1 MRRFSHRDEDTRQHD
16 NLVRDADAAA
26 RKGERMKAIRFL
38 ESAVAWVPQIST
50 LLKLADLQL
59 EVDDA
64 DGAIKTAS
72 RAAQGNPTNL
82 QRLHLERI
90 LGKKGAPPPPPPPPP
105 PPSASVPP
113 PPPPILPD
121 GWEEAFTPSNQLYFW
136 NRTTNTT
143 SWERPNAN
151 SIGSHLDSVL
161 AGSTAAPA
169 LAPTAAAAV
178 DTLFAA
184 PPDEAFSPATV
195 ARNAAADA
203 IFGAPA
209 PAPGPGEAQ
218 APVDE
223 LRGRLSL
230 DDLTAEGGAL
240 QDAVDGLRRLEGI
253 APTLAPAALRKLA
266 EGLEQLEAAV
276 RAENASE

>member
-1 MRRFSHRDEDTRQHD
+1 MCIRD
-16 NLVRDADAAA
+16 
-26 RKGERMKAIRFL
+26 
-38 ESAVAWVPQIST
+38 
-50 LLKLADLQL
+50 
-59 EVDDA
+59 
-64 DGAIKTAS
+64 
-72 RAAQGNPTNL
+72 
-82 QRLHLERI
+82 
-90 LGKKGAPPPPPPPPP
+90 
-105 PPSASVPP
+105 
-113 PPPPILPD
+113 
-121 GWEEAFTPSNQLYFW
+121 
-136 NRTTNTT
+136 
-143 SWERPNAN
+143 RP
-151 SIGSHLDSVL
+151 
-161 AGSTAAPA
+161 PA

-184 PPDEAFSPATV
+184 PPDEAFSPTTA

-203 IFGAPA
+203 IFGAP
-209 PAPGPGEAQ
+209 PPPPGAGEAQ